1 MYMSNRSVL
10 QVPMSVDLR
19 RRAEAAATEHGLSSL
34 QEMVRL
40 LLHKLTKNELTLSVR
55 EPQEERLSP
64 KAERRYAKMIA
75 DIKAGR
81 NVTKTESLD
90 ELFAML
96 RA

>member
-1 MYMSNRSVL
+1 MHMADRSVL

-19 RRAEAAATEHGLSSL
+19 KRAEAAASDHGLSSL

-40 LLHKLTKNELTLSVR
+40 LLHKLTKNELTLSIR

-64 KAERRYAKMIA
+64 KAERRYAKMIT

-81 NVTKTESLD
+81 NITKTESLD
-90 ELFAML
+90 ELLAML